1 MVDARFQNGWLQE
14 SFTYA
19 VAENK
24 KNISFQYF
32 PPECRSSKMVTRLC
46 QSEALL
52 IRGESSQNGK
62 WVESR
67 DIIHSAT
74 IITTMMAMSMKMM
87 IMELLLSHK
96 NSGNSASSSIVLQLT
111 KVDHRA
117 WSSSLWSSSPKIK
130 SSVSELIQW
139 RSGRPGLAAAGAR

>member
-1 MVDARFQNGWLQE
+1 M
-14 SFTYA
+14 

-24 KNISFQYF
+24 KNINFQYL
-32 PPECRSSKMVTRLC
+32 PPGCRSSKTVTRLC

-117 WSSSLWSSSPKIK
+117 
-130 SSVSELIQW
+130 
-139 RSGRPGLAAAGAR
+139 